1 MARRILRLL
10 LAGIVVIVS
19 IGVAVGT
26 TVVLAGASAAPAAFL
41 SGGWLVLALG
51 VAAATLLVSRGADD
65 AQRVRTVVPAVAVAT
80 AIAAG
85 AVLPSLGDP
94 RTPPIGVPGMRFA
107 ELATGSRLAYVRV
120 PASPPSA
127 GATVVF
133 LHGGPGT
140 ADMHGDQAFFTDLTA
155 AGHEV
160 LLYDQIGAGHSS
172 RLEDPTAYSL
182 ERDLADLEALLAA
195 LDVERPILV
204 GHSYGAT
211 LAAAYLARHPA
222 GAARAVLLAPG
233 AIREHRLDYGT
244 GMVDRL
250 TSAQRLE
257 LYGALLQP
265 RALLGWLLSQVD
277 VRAAHAF
284 ADDAEMDARFDR
296 TYALSVPGLYCV
308 PPTDPPPVHGL
319 GFYTNAVR
327 RRIPDLR
334 AALAAVDIPVLIVKP
349 QCDYLPWSFGTDL
362 ARSLPNA
369 RLVYLPGAGHS
380 LYAERPDAVRSL
392 LRAFLADRPLPIA
405 PLDDLAPPAD
415 LRGPVG
421 DDDSRHAHGD
431 GPRSR

>member
-10 LAGIVVIVS
+10 LASILVTVSIVVA
-19 IGVAVGT
+19 GGA
-26 TVVLAGASAAPAAFL
+26 TVVLAGAFDAPAAFL
-41 SGGWLVLALG
+41 GGGWLVLALG
-51 VAAATLLVSRGADD
+51 VAAATLFVSRGADN
-65 AQRVRTVVPAVAVAT
+65 ARRVRTVVPAVAVAT
-80 AIAAG
+80 VIAAA
-85 AVLPSLGDP
+85 AVLPPLGDP
-94 RTPPIGVPGMRFA
+94 RIPPTGVLGIRFA
-107 ELATGSRLAYVRV
+107 DLPTGSRLAYLHV
-120 PASPPSA
+120 PANPPTA

-133 LHGGPGT
+133 LHGGPGV

-155 AGHEV
+155 AGHDV
-160 LLYDQIGAGHSS
+160 LLYDQVGAGNSS
-172 RLEDPTAYSL
+172 RLEDPTEYGL

-195 LDVERPILV
+195 LDVERPLLV

-211 LAAAYLARHPA
+211 LAAAYLARHPG
-222 GAARAVLLAPG
+222 GASRAVLLAPG
-233 AIREHRLDYGT
+233 AIRQHRVEYGT

-250 TSAQRLE
+250 TTAQRLE

-265 RALLGWLLSQVD
+265 RALLGWLVSQAD

-284 ADDAEMDARFDR
+284 AGDAEMDARFDR
-296 TYALSVPGLYCV
+296 TYALSAPGLYCD

-334 AALAAVDIPVLIVKP
+334 ADLAAVDIPVLIVKP
-349 QCDYLPWSFGTDL
+349 QCDYLPWTFGTDL
-362 ARSLPNA
+362 ATSLPDA

-380 LYAERPDAVRSL
+380 LHAERPDAVRSL

-405 PLDDLAPPAD
+405 PLEDLAPPAD

-421 DDDSRHAHGD
+421 DDD
-431 GPRSR
+431 